1 EMCIRDSGAYKLKDW
16 TVNER
21 IVLERSPTYWDN
33 AHTVI
38 DQVTFLPISS
48 EVTDVNRYRSGEID
62 MTYTNLPIEQFKNIQ
77 QTMQKDLRVSPY
89 LCT

>member
-1 EMCIRDSGAYKLKDW
+1 MSPVNKKTIEKFGTKCTQPQNFVGNGAFKLKDW

-38 DQVTFLPISS
+38 DQVTFLPISFA
-48 EVTDVNRYRSGEID
+48 N
-62 MTYTNLPIEQFKNIQ
+62 
-77 QTMQKDLRVSPY
+77 
-89 LCT
+89 